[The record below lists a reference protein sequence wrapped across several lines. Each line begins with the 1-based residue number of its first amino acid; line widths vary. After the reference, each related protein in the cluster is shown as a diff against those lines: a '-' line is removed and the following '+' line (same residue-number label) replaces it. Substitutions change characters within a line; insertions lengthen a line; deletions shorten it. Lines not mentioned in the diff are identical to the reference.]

1 MKTLLILTMIMAASI
16 VYSQDNSCCDTE
28 ATQKF
33 SALGS
38 DQGFKEIHPDPVPF
52 DYIEMDGEMIVYDT
66 PDGKTANAYL
76 VSSATSSNKWI
87 LVFHEW
93 YGLNDYIKQESD
105 ILKEKLGDVNILAID
120 LYDGKVADNREDAAK
135 YMQSVD
141 QQRAIDIIQGG
152 INYCGDDAQIGT
164 IGWCFGG
171 GWSLNAALLAGTKAE
186 ACVMYYGMPSDDVEK
201 LKTLNCPVLGIF
213 AEQDANITV
222 EIVEQFKENM
232 KTAGED
238 LTVHMYNSAHGFA
251 NPSNPKYDEQ
261 ARTDAMEK
269 TITFFKENLMN

>member
-1 MKTLLILTMIMAASI
+1 MKTIILLILIFTASI
-16 VYSQDNSCCDTE
+16 VYSQDKICCDTE

-33 SALGS
+33 SDLGS
-38 DQGFKEIHPDPVPF
+38 DQGFKDKHPDPVPF
-52 DYIEMDGEMIVYDT
+52 DYIDMDGEMIVYNT
-66 PDGKTANAYL
+66 LDGKTANAYL
-76 VSSATSSNKWI
+76 VSSGTGSDKWI

-105 ILKEKLGDVNILAID
+105 ILKEKLGDVNIIAID
-120 LYDGKVADNREDAAK
+120 LYDGNVADNREDASK
-135 YMQSVD
+135 YMQAVE
-141 QQRAIDIIQGG
+141 QERAVNIIQGA
-152 INYCGDDAQIGT
+152 INYCGENAQIGT

-171 GWSLNAALLAGTKAE
+171 AWSLNAALLAGSKAE
-186 ACVMYYGMPSDDVEK
+186 ACVMYYGMPSEDIEK

-213 AEQDANITV
+213 AEQDGNITV
-222 EIVEQFKENM
+222 EIVEKFKDNM

-251 NPSNPKYDEQ
+251 NPSNPKYDAV

-269 TITFFKENLMN
+269 TITFLKDNLMN